1 MARSPYVWGIDIG
14 KCSLKALRCRLSTD
28 PRKLTVE
35 AVEAI
40 EYPMILSQPDA
51 DPVELVRTALEQFIS
66 RHNLKGDKVA
76 VSAFGQSG
84 LSKFIKLPP
93 IEAKKIPHIVKYEA
107 RQQIPVPLEQV
118 YWDWQRLAASGDEIV
133 VMRRGER
140 IAVIVGK
147 DRYDQ
152 LVQPIKKDWRES
164 LMEHRKSL
172 RSSGQAIS
180 TQQFEATMRE
190 SKAQRR

>member
-1 MARSPYVWGIDIG
+1 MKHEVGSFEA
-14 KCSLKALRCRLSTD
+14 KTRLS
-28 PRKLTVE
+28 
-35 AVEAI
+35 
-40 EYPMILSQPDA
+40 
-51 DPVELVRTALEQFIS
+51 ELL
-66 RHNLKGDKVA
+66 
-76 VSAFGQSG
+76 
-84 LSKFIKLPP
+84 
-93 IEAKKIPHIVKYEA
+93 
-107 RQQIPVPLEQV
+107 
-118 YWDWQRLAASGDEIV
+118 RLAASGDEIV

-152 LVQPIKKDWRES
+152 LVQPIMKDWRES
-164 LMEHRKSL
+164 LMEHRKLL

>member
-1 MARSPYVWGIDIG
+1 MQHEVGSFEA
-14 KCSLKALRCRLSTD
+14 KTRLS
-28 PRKLTVE
+28 
-35 AVEAI
+35 
-40 EYPMILSQPDA
+40 
-51 DPVELVRTALEQFIS
+51 ELL
-66 RHNLKGDKVA
+66 
-76 VSAFGQSG
+76 
-84 LSKFIKLPP
+84 
-93 IEAKKIPHIVKYEA
+93 
-107 RQQIPVPLEQV
+107 
-118 YWDWQRLAASGDEIV
+118 RLAASGDEIV

-164 LMEHRKSL
+164 LTEHRKSL